1 MQEQG
6 QAKHYGCYLRSQV
19 SSSESFTCDALD
31 AEMGSNFLK
40 YSLFLTADFCVAIWD
55 SAAESARL
63 GQQLHPVGQAEEQG
77 HRDPP
82 LPTCCQCSH
91 PSPPPCA
98 LLAQQVCTQHTGQ
111 GTCLNRREFRAAGSH
126 KCFSNLVCIEI
137 RTSGHHFLSGNCQ
150 QPKATNQKW
159 L

>member
-98 LLAQQVCTQHTGQ
+98 LLAQQVCT
-111 GTCLNRREFRAAGSH
+111 
-126 KCFSNLVCIEI
+126 
-137 RTSGHHFLSGNCQ
+137 
-150 QPKATNQKW
+150 
-159 L
+159 